1 MGSSG
6 QPAEPEAEVKV
17 AAPRGGSLE
26 SVPDALGCGV
36 AQETRAGPVEGLG
49 LVAPSHAGSQPEAE
63 AHTLKGTE
71 RSVTRMRA

>member
-1 MGSSG
+1 M
-6 QPAEPEAEVKV
+6 KV

-49 LVAPSHAGSQPEAE
+49 LVAPSHAGSQPAAE
-63 AHTLKGTE
+63 AHTLKGTQQ
-71 RSVTRMRA
+71 SVTRMRA